1 MKITE
6 IKIYPFDLGSSE
18 SSLRAY
24 ADVVLE
30 GLVLIKGFRILASKS
45 GGLFIGMPSKMGKDG
60 KYYDQGEF
68 KTDEFQSLLRIRNL
82 DTNKNFL
89 DFNLLIF

>member
-30 GLVLIKGFRILASKS
+30 GLVLIKGFRVLASKS
-45 GGLFIGMPSKMGKDG
+45 GGIFIGMPSKMGKDG
-60 KYYDQGEF
+60 KYYDQVEF
-68 KTDEFQSLLRIRNL
+68 KTEEFQSLLRNRIL
-82 DTNKNFL
+82 KAYKEF
-89 DFNLLIF
+89 F

>member
-30 GLVLIKGFRILASKS
+30 GLVLIKGFRVLASKS
-45 GGLFIGMPSKMGKDG
+45 GGIFIGMPSKMGKDG
-60 KYYDQGEF
+60 KYYDQVEF
-68 KTDEFQSLLRIRNL
+68 KTEEFQSLLRNRIL
-82 DTNKNFL
+82 EAYKEFS
-89 DFNLLIF
+89 

>member
-18 SSLRAY
+18 SSLLAY

-30 GLVLIKGFRILASKS
+30 GLVLIKGFRVLASKS
-45 GGLFIGMPSKMGKDG
+45 GGIFIGMPSKMGKDV
-60 KYYDQGEF
+60 KYYDQVEF
-68 KTDEFQSLLRIRNL
+68 KTEEFQSLLRNRIL
-82 DTNKNFL
+82 EAYKE
-89 DFNLLIF
+89 IS